1 MVVLVAWVGA
11 ALGGGLV
18 VAGLLLVVPVISG
31 IGISEGGSATMMVLM
46 MMVVMMAVV
55 ILVSLWV
62 AIAGLG
68 KGVGTMVMMRVV
80 NLGVAVTMVRAI
92 MGWVNVPAE
101 WGTVARTRG
110 GVVAGARLAI
120 RSLGG
125 TEIGG
130 RVMAR
135 RGMVGRGIQL

>member
-1 MVVLVAWVGA
+1 MVVAWVGA
-11 ALGGGLV
+11 ALGAGVV

-31 IGISEGGSATMMVLM
+31 SGIGEGGGATMMVLM
-46 MMVVMMAVV
+46 MVLMMAVV

-62 AIAGLG
+62 AVAGLG

-80 NLGVAVTMVRAI
+80 NLCVAVTMVRAV
-92 MGWVNVPAE
+92 MGWVCAPAK
-101 WGTVARTRG
+101 WGTVARTRR

-120 RSLGG
+120 GSLSG

-130 RVMAR
+130 RVMTS
-135 RGMVGRGIQL
+135 RGIVGRGIQL